1 MRTRSLVISATSIV
15 ALLLGLAAIAFAADP
30 FIGTWKLDVAKCKSS
45 DPSLINKSETLQNL
59 SQGNSIKTIFDGVD
73 SQGKPFHI
81 EGVGKWD
88 GKEYLQAGD
97 PNADRVAITKVDA
110 NIVEVVAKKAG
121 KIMSTYRTTVSKDGK
136 TMTIEGKGKDAKG
149 QEWNY
154 TFILDKL

>member
-1 MRTRSLVISATSIV
+1 MRTRSLVISMSFV
-15 ALLLGLAAIAFAADP
+15 SALMLTLAATAFAADP

-59 SQGNSIKTIFDGVD
+59 SQGKAIKTIFDGVD

-97 PNADRVAITKVDA
+97 PNADMVAITKVDA
-110 NIVEVVAKKAG
+110 NTVEVVAKKAD

-136 TMTIEGKGKDAKG
+136 TMTIVGKGKDAKG
-149 QEWNY
+149 QAWNY
-154 TFILDKL
+154 TFILDRQ

>member
-1 MRTRSLVISATSIV
+1 MQIRSLIIAISIV
-15 ALLLGLAAIAFAADP
+15 AFVLGLAAIAPAADP
-30 FIGTWKLDVAKCKSS
+30 FIGMWKLDVAKCKSS

-59 SQGNSIKTIFDGVD
+59 SQGNEIKTIFDGVD

-88 GKEYLQAGD
+88 GKEYPQAGD

-110 NIVEVVAKKAG
+110 NTVEVVAKKAG

-154 TFILDKL
+154 TFMLDKQ